1 MELNDALEQFEK
13 QEHLHTNEGRRGVEN
28 LCRIVHA
35 MGYRDG
41 QHFGQFSSQ
50 GSYGDL
56 INFLEDNSGCV
67 EAIKEWI
74 VQQEIQEW
82 ADELE
87 SRLDTPC
94 ENCGAELTYT
104 YDQSGTEV
112 WGCPNCTG
120 IEEE

>member
-1 MELNDALEQFEK
+1 
-13 QEHLHTNEGRRGVEN
+13 
-28 LCRIVHA
+28 
-35 MGYRDG
+35 MGYRDS
-41 QHFGQFSSQ
+41 QHFGQIHPQ

-87 SRLDTPC
+87 SQLD
-94 ENCGAELTYT
+94 AEVC
-104 YDQSGTEV
+104 D
-112 WGCPNCTG
+112 
-120 IEEE
+120 EE

>member
-13 QEHLHTNEGRRGVEN
+13 QEKLHTNEGRRGVEN

-35 MGYRDG
+35 MGYRDS
-41 QHFGQFSSQ
+41 QYFGQFHPQ

-56 INFLEDNSGCV
+56 IDFLQDNSGCV

-87 SRLDTPC
+87 SRLETPC
-94 ENCGAELTYT
+94 EHCGGELTYFMKDMDGT
-104 YDQSGTEV
+104 NYDEV
-112 WGCPNCTG
+112 WGCPDCDS
-120 IEEE
+120 